1 MKQYIGID
9 LGGTGIK
16 GAVVR
21 EDGEILARQTCPT
34 RPQRGPA
41 AVAEDIGAMIRTLGR
56 GREVAGVGLGCPGT
70 VDDRAGTV
78 VYACNIG
85 WVNYDVRRALE
96 DTGFS
101 VRLVNDANAA
111 ALAEAAVGA
120 AKGARSAVVVTLG
133 TGIGGGVVLD
143 GHLLTGFTGAA
154 SELGHMCIVADG
166 ESCACG
172 RRGCWETYAS
182 ATALIRRTEAAMAA
196 GQRPAPHRPGKGRRR
211 RPHGLCRARG
221 RRSGSH
227 PGGCGVHPVS
237 GGGDRQPGEYLF
249 PPGHS
254 PGRRHRQPGGDAA
267 AAPARPG
274 AEPGIRLRLYEK
286 APPHRDLHPGQRRR
300 CHRRGPLCRGKARI
314 MPQASAPA
322 GGPTGKMP
330 KIKKPPGA
338 CRNRYAPGGF
348 FWFYSKRLA

>member
-41 AVAEDIGAMIRTLGR
+41 AVVEDMAAMIRTLGR

-70 VDDRAGTV
+70 VDDQAGTV

-196 GQRPAPHRPGKGRRR
+196 HPDSALHRIAREKGGVDGRTAFAGQEAGDPAATRVVAEYIRY
-211 RPHGLCRARG
+211 L
-221 RRSGSH
+221 
-227 PGGCGVHPVS
+227 GV
-237 GGGDRQPGEYLF
+237 GDRQPGEYLF
-249 PPGHS
+249 PRGHS

-286 APPHRDLHPGQRRR
+286 APPHRDLHPGQQRR
-300 CHRRGPLCRGKARI
+300 CHRRGPLCRGKAGI
-314 MPQASAPA
+314 MPQAATPA
-322 GGPTGKMP
+322 GEPTGKMP

-348 FWFYSKRLA
+348 FWFLFK

>member
-41 AVAEDIGAMIRTLGR
+41 AVAEDMAAMIRTLGR

-196 GQRPAPHRPGKGRRR
+196 HPDSALHRI
-211 RPHGLCRARG
+211 AREK
-221 RRSGSH
+221 
-227 PGGCGVHPVS
+227 CGVDGRTAFAGQEAGDPAATRVVAEYIRYLGVGIANLVNIFFPEVIAL
-237 GGGDRQPGEYLF
+237 GGGIGNQGETLLRPLRAQVQSQEYGSAYTKKHPRIVTCTLGSDAGVIGAALF
-249 PPGHS
+249 
-254 PGRRHRQPGGDAA
+254 AA
-267 AAPARPG
+267 
-274 AEPGIRLRLYEK
+274 EK
-286 APPHRDLHPGQRRR
+286 PE
-300 CHRRGPLCRGKARI
+300 
-314 MPQASAPA
+314 
-322 GGPTGKMP
+322 
-330 KIKKPPGA
+330 
-338 CRNRYAPGGF
+338 
-348 FWFYSKRLA
+348 

>member
-41 AVAEDIGAMIRTLGR
+41 AVAEDMAAMIRTLGR

-85 WVNYDVRRALE
+85 WVNYDVRRVLE

-120 AKGARSAVVVTLG
+120 AKGAQSAVVVTLG
-133 TGIGGGVVLD
+133 TGVGGGVVLD
-143 GHLLTGFTGAA
+143 GRLLTGFTGAA
-154 SELGHMCIVADG
+154 SELGHMTIVSGG
-166 ESCACG
+166 EPCACG
-172 RRGCWETYAS
+172 QKGCFETYAS
-182 ATALIRRTEAAMAA
+182 ATALIRMTRQAMAQHPESA
-196 GQRPAPHRPGKGRRR
+196 LHRIAAENGGVDGRTAF
-211 RPHGLCRARG
+211 LAK
-221 RRSGSH
+221 
-227 PGGCGVHPVS
+227 
-237 GGGDRQPGEYLF
+237 QL
-249 PPGHS
+249 
-254 PGRRHRQPGGDAA
+254 GDAA
-267 AAPARPG
+267 GSEVVRQYIHYLAIGVGNIVNIFFPEVIALSGGIANQGENLLAPLRAEVAQREYGAA
-274 AEPGIRLRLYEK
+274 
-286 APPHRDLHPGQRRR
+286 
-300 CHRRGPLCRGKARI
+300 
-314 MPQASAPA
+314 
-322 GGPTGKMP
+322 
-330 KIKKPPGA
+330 
-338 CRNRYAPGGF
+338 
-348 FWFYSKRLA
+348 YSKKHPRLLCCTLGNDAGVIGAALFVKD

>member
-133 TGIGGGVVLD
+133 TGIGGAWCW
-143 GHLLTGFTGAA
+143 TGTCSRALPGRPASWDICALWPTGRAAPVAAGAA
-154 SELGHMCIVADG
+154 
-166 ESCACG
+166 G
-172 RRGCWETYAS
+172 RP
-182 ATALIRRTEAAMAA
+182 M
-196 GQRPAPHRPGKGRRR
+196 
-211 RPHGLCRARG
+211 
-221 RRSGSH
+221 
-227 PGGCGVHPVS
+227 
-237 GGGDRQPGEYLF
+237 
-249 PPGHS
+249 PP
-254 PGRRHRQPGGDAA
+254 PRH
-267 AAPARPG
+267 
-274 AEPGIRLRLYEK
+274 
-286 APPHRDLHPGQRRR
+286 
-300 CHRRGPLCRGKARI
+300 
-314 MPQASAPA
+314 
-322 GGPTGKMP
+322 
-330 KIKKPPGA
+330 
-338 CRNRYAPGGF
+338 
-348 FWFYSKRLA
+348 

>member
-41 AVAEDIGAMIRTLGR
+41 AVAEDMAAMICTLGR

-111 ALAEAAVGA
+111 ALAETAVGRPRA
-120 AKGARSAVVVTLG
+120 P
-133 TGIGGGVVLD
+133 
-143 GHLLTGFTGAA
+143 
-154 SELGHMCIVADG
+154 
-166 ESCACG
+166 
-172 RRGCWETYAS
+172 
-182 ATALIRRTEAAMAA
+182 EA
-196 GQRPAPHRPGKGRRR
+196 P
-211 RPHGLCRARG
+211 
-221 RRSGSH
+221 
-227 PGGCGVHPVS
+227 
-237 GGGDRQPGEYLF
+237 
-249 PPGHS
+249 
-254 PGRRHRQPGGDAA
+254 
-267 AAPARPG
+267 
-274 AEPGIRLRLYEK
+274 
-286 APPHRDLHPGQRRR
+286 
-300 CHRRGPLCRGKARI
+300 
-314 MPQASAPA
+314 
-322 GGPTGKMP
+322 
-330 KIKKPPGA
+330 
-338 CRNRYAPGGF
+338 
-348 FWFYSKRLA
+348 

>member
-34 RPQRGPA
+34 RPRRGPA

-85 WVNYDVRRALE
+85 WVNYDVRRTLE

-120 AKGARSAVVVTLG
+120 AKGTRSAVVVTLG

-172 RRGCWETYAS
+172 RRGCWEAYAS
-182 ATALIRRTEAAMAA
+182 ATALIRQGKAAAA
-196 GQRPAPHRPGKGRRR
+196 AHPASLLNRYPDLTGRDVFD
-211 RPHGLCRARG
+211 AA
-221 RRSGSH
+221 
-227 PGGCGVHPVS
+227 
-237 GGGDRQPGEYLF
+237 DA
-249 PPGHS
+249 
-254 PGRRHRQPGGDAA
+254 GDAA
-267 AAPARPG
+267 AQAVLERYYVYVAAGITNLVNILSPEMVLIGGGISRQGERLLAPVRRYVAANCFGGDARPQPVIQAARLGNEAGIIG
-274 AEPGIRLRLYEK
+274 AAAL
-286 APPHRDLHPGQRRR
+286 
-300 CHRRGPLCRGKARI
+300 
-314 MPQASAPA
+314 
-322 GGPTGKMP
+322 
-330 KIKKPPGA
+330 
-338 CRNRYAPGGF
+338 
-348 FWFYSKRLA
+348 